1 MVNYDFY
8 FKLLGGEYDWY
19 LVSYFKFSD
28 MIKYMN
34 SSAIK
39 TFHGTNQAG
48 NYMDFCDRGL
58 YLKHNCTKN
67 SEWFENSH
75 TIKSEDIFVNFNL
88 MKTSSSKLNCYTK
101 SYYFDHVINSKEDLA
116 F

>member
-1 MVNYDFY
+1 MKKIWELPGKSPWKETKKNITTLANYDFY
-8 FKLLGGEYDWY
+8 FKLLGGKYNWY

-48 NYMDFCDRGL
+48 NYMDLCDRRL
-58 YLKHNCTKN
+58 HLKHNCTKIQN
-67 SEWFENSH
+67 GLKIH
-75 TIKSEDIFVNFNL
+75 
-88 MKTSSSKLNCYTK
+88 KL
-101 SYYFDHVINSKEDLA
+101 
-116 F
+116 